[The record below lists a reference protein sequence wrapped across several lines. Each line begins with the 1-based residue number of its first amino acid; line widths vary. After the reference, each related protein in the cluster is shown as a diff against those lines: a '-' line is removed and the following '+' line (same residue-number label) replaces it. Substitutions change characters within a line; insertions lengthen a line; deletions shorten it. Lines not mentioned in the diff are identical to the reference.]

1 MVGRISKQKAPDVF
15 VEAAKKIKDKIKNAY
30 FVIVGNGDME
40 AEIKKYIVNHNM
52 QNCFHITGWVENPME
67 YIRLFDV
74 ACLLS
79 RWEGFGYLFVMRKL
93 W

>member
-1 MVGRISKQKAPDVF
+1 
-15 VEAAKKIKDKIKNAY
+15 
-30 FVIVGNGDME
+30 ME

-74 ACLLS
+74 A
-79 RWEGFGYLFVMRKL
+79 
-93 W
+93 